1 MNIKNFDPKGKSI
14 QEIIRVADTCFR
26 GDKEEKIKA
35 KLLYEFA
42 LGKVPNSQDG
52 DKPYILRGIIRKR
65 IWDCDKKLYGN
76 DNFFSEAGQDK
87 IIKDK
92 FFKEHKNGFFVEI
105 GAFDGVEGS
114 NCYYFEKYLEWE
126 GIAIEASPKQFEK
139 LVKNRECQKMNVVI
153 GSAENEVEFFE
164 VVDGFTQ
171 MSGINNA
178 NFKNSYDRI
187 KKNSNSK
194 INIINTKCV
203 TFENIIPSNR
213 IIDLISIDIE
223 GGEPEVINTIDF
235 NKYEIKVILVENN
248 VPNKQSYIQFF
259 KDRNFSYFER
269 VGMDEIYYNNK
280 FFNFK

>member
-1 MNIKNFDPKGKSI
+1 
-14 QEIIRVADTCFR
+14 
-26 GDKEEKIKA
+26 
-35 KLLYEFA
+35 
-42 LGKVPNSQDG
+42 
-52 DKPYILRGIIRKR
+52 
-65 IWDCDKKLYGN
+65 
-76 DNFFSEAGQDK
+76 
-87 IIKDK
+87 
-92 FFKEHKNGFFVEI
+92 
-105 GAFDGVEGS
+105 
-114 NCYYFEKYLEWE
+114 
-126 GIAIEASPKQFEK
+126 
-139 LVKNRECQKMNVVI
+139 MNVVI

-248 VPNKQSYIQFF
+248 VPNKQNYIQFF